1 MAPWRPL
8 VPCAPLRSLGMF
20 KSLGFVW
27 KHLMCDIVSIES
39 LLNFPACFES
49 LSGVLF
55 FSAFEHVWN
64 SCLLWKHFEFPLC
77 FERLSW
83 LIVFHYLL
91 KDFEHRVS
99 IVCYVF
105 ELQCWPNN
113 CHTFCCSCVLERFRI
128 LKFAIWSRRGFWCFI
143 VRLSILLFKYTLLF
157 RFCVLL
163 LILIIFKTEFSNT
176 AMRVYIFWFQEF
188 KFQFREL
195 CFVFNVLTKRFANKV
210 VFRWWR
216 ADKVNLP
223 KTLFLPRS
231 ETFNAIFLAP
241 RLGGLSGIRGGALKA
256 ILPAVGSR

>member
-1 MAPWRPL
+1 MKVCQAYCFSVRL
-8 VPCAPLRSLGMF
+8 NMF
-20 KSLGFVW
+20 E
-27 KHLMCDIVSIES
+27 IR
-39 LLNFPACFES
+39 ACFENI
-49 LSGVLF
+49 LNFHFVLNVCHDLLF
-55 FSAFEHVWN
+55 FITCWKISNIVLASFAMFLNFNVGRTTVIRFVVHACLNVFGFSNLLFDHVGDFDVSLCGSP
-64 SCLLWKHFEFPLC
+64 SCCSNILC
-77 FERLSW
+77 F
-83 LIVFHYLL
+83 
-91 KDFEHRVS
+91 
-99 IVCYVF
+99 
-105 ELQCWPNN
+105 
-113 CHTFCCSCVLERFRI
+113 
-128 LKFAIWSRRGFWCFI
+128 
-143 VRLSILLFKYTLLF
+143 F

-231 ETFNAIFLAP
+231 ETFNAIFLEAG
-241 RLGGLSGIRGGALKA
+241 LGGLSGIRGGALKA